1 MYEIYKKKKCARI
14 RKNANRGL
22 REYSPC
28 VDGGRISDV
37 VHGRFPRMKPRVKF
51 VTIHPKLHKRGM
63 VIRGLPHFART
74 NWRSLRLFL

>member
-1 MYEIYKKKKCARI
+1 LRDFIERES
-14 RKNANRGL
+14 GL

-51 VTIHPKLHKRGM
+51 VIVHPQLLKRG
-63 VIRGLPHFART
+63 VAIRGRAHMICRLPHFAYISRFLLLD
-74 NWRSLRLFL
+74 RRL